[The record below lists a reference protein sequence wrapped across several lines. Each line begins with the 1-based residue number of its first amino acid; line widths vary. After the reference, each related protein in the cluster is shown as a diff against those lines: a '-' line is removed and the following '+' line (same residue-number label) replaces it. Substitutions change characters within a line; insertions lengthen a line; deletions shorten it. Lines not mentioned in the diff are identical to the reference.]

1 MPADGE
7 AAPTRELFDN
17 APCGFV
23 LIDELGQVMSANRT
37 LSDWVAVAPDDFAGQ
52 PVTSIFSH
60 ASSVVFE
67 TSLLPLL
74 RLQRDVSGVSL
85 DLAAKDGTTTPVMM
99 SANAHGDGVSRI
111 TCLVLVQAAARR
123 EYERELID
131 ARASAE
137 TRLSAEQDHGELR
150 EQFVAVLGHDLRNPV
165 ASMSSAIRMLSR
177 DLDEVKK
184 AELLLLMQGSVQR
197 MSRLIDN
204 VLDFARNRL
213 GGGIELDIG
222 NGDLE
227 SAIIQAVEELK
238 SVDPMREIEFDLSI
252 TEPVN
257 CDTWRI
263 GQLVSNLLG
272 NALVHGDPAH
282 PVTLDVTTPEP
293 GHLEIAVCNNGEPI
307 PTASM
312 AKLFDPFERNGAAGK
327 QGLGLGLYIASE
339 IAKAHGGTIDVT
351 CDEIICFTFR
361 MPGKARE

>member
-1 MPADGE
+1 MSADGE
-7 AAPTRELFDN
+7 AAPTRDLLDD
-17 APCGFV
+17 APCGFL
-23 LIDELGQVMSANRT
+23 LIDELGQVISANRT
-37 LSDWVAVAPDDFAGQ
+37 LSEWIGVAPDDITGRS
-52 PVTSIFSH
+52 VTAIFGL

-74 RLQRDVSGVSL
+74 RLQQDVSGVSL
-85 DLAAKDGTTTPVMM
+85 DLAANDGTSTPVMI
-99 SANAHGDGVSRI
+99 SANTHGDGASRI
-111 TCLVLVQAAARR
+111 TRLVLVKAAARR

-177 DLDEVKK
+177 DLDEAKK

-222 NGDLE
+222 NGDLK
-227 SAIIQAVEELK
+227 SAIVQAVDELK
-238 SVDPMREIEFDLSI
+238 SVDPNREIELDLSI
-252 TEPVN
+252 TEQVD

-282 PVTLDVTTPEP
+282 PVTLDVSTQAP
-293 GHLEIAVCNNGEPI
+293 GHLEISVCNKGEPI
-307 PTASM
+307 PDESM

-339 IAKAHGGTIDVT
+339 IAKAHGGAIDVT
-351 CDEIICFTFR
+351 CDEVICFTFR
-361 MPGKARE
+361 MPAAA